1 MLYFRKII
9 AQPWVLSTNF
19 DNILT
24 DLVWSNEMDFKRKFS
39 HLTFQRRSRGF
50 KIGAVKIYQAKKHHW
65 KKCFK
70 CCSLGLNCPKLC
82 AVITAWPHS
91 RLRPCFSLLFN
102 TFSDLDNH
110 TSHKISLQTIWYLT
124 FLEQAIF
131 LLIFLH
137 ICIFSKDEIQ
147 HIVLVHNS
155 ENICFGEGILHTM
168 QYIVWFSL
176 QFAW

>member
-1 MLYFRKII
+1 MVRTRLKNKTLCGDIY
-9 AQPWVLSTNF
+9 
-19 DNILT
+19 
-24 DLVWSNEMDFKRKFS
+24 
-39 HLTFQRRSRGF
+39 
-50 KIGAVKIYQAKKHHW
+50 VKYSLKKNMIP
-65 KKCFK
+65 
-70 CCSLGLNCPKLC
+70 CSLGLKSPKLC